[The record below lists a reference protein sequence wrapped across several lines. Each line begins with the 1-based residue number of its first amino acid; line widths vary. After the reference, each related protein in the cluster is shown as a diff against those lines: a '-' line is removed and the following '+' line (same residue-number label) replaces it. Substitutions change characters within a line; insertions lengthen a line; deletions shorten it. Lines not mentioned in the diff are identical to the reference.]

1 VERVPVMDEDV
12 VEQLDNVEEMEEQSG
27 DVEENSSGVINLYG
41 TGPILVVDKRSAS
54 LVFGKPLDFSHITYT

>member
-1 VERVPVMDEDV
+1 VERVPVMDED
-12 VEQLDNVEEMEEQSG
+12 NVEEMEKRSE

-54 LVFGKPLDFSHITYT
+54 LVFGKPLDFSHITYM